1 MTKKEIIRIIADETG
16 LSQLQTREVVERVL
30 KVIVDTVIQ
39 EGRVE
44 LRNFGVFEVKTRKQR
59 QIRNPNS
66 GEMMEMPAKDVVVFK
81 PGKELEDRI
90 VAAHE
95 MRNRWKDVLEKNPLP
110 AAEPHDDLDQDDE

>member
-81 PGKELEDRI
+81 PGKELEERI

-95 MRNRWKDVLEKNPLP
+95 MRNRWKEVLEKNPLP
-110 AAEPHDDLDQDDE
+110 PSEPHDDAELEVE